1 MVHSIYEEAKGLATS
16 MGGIISL
23 LDVQFLPAAEKKL
36 VVDIQRAL
44 ADVRL
49 DARDYEYAE
58 TRAEQQLL
66 AHDARKRFEQLNQD
80 ILAASEYNIFNAVD
94 VALYSSKIQH
104 IILKLV

>member
-1 MVHSIYEEAKGLATS
+1 